1 MKHKLFL
8 SLIVATMFGSI
19 CTSCKDA
26 ENVQQNVALQPQT
39 GNSLADLDVYF
50 DSIAPRF
57 MGSIMITK
65 GDSLIYSKN
74 IGYSDVDKKIA
85 ISDSTQ
91 FKIGSISKSF
101 TAVLVLKAIESGKLS
116 MEDKLIKFFPN
127 SNITNADKITIYHL
141 LHHRSGL
148 QDFINETR
156 GEFITYRYQHL
167 SKEQLLEKFSRLA
180 SNFEPGDHFSY
191 TNTGYILLA
200 FILENVYSKTYAE
213 LINEQIAQPLGL
225 NHTFDCSNGDRTAPY
240 SYRYDYSWT
249 KAKSEYP
256 LYHLGS
262 GSIVSSTKDL
272 QKYTYALA
280 NGFFGKYVFDQM
292 TDFVEGYGCGIGG
305 AKFGDKLAIGHAG
318 HTDDFWSSM
327 TFQDGSVITF
337 LSNTTGVWHESI
349 VWSIT
354 CALKGDE
361 FNIPSLH
368 FVSLDSTQLNQ
379 YIGEF
384 RCNDHTLKFS
394 NDGKNLI
401 CDDSESIGWPTRVEA
416 KNENFF
422 QCFEKDYDVVFNPT
436 RDSLKYRRGG
446 ERRIYVRQK

>member
-1 MKHKLFL
+1 MKHKLFS

-26 ENVQQNVALQPQT
+26 GNVQPNVAQQPQM

-65 GDSLIYSKN
+65 GDSLVYSKN
-74 IGYSDVDKKIA
+74 IGYSDVDKKTA
-85 ISDSTQ
+85 ITDSTQ

-148 QDFINETR
+148 QDFINDTN
-156 GEFITYRYQHL
+156 GEFYTYCYESE
-167 SKEQLLEKFSRLA
+167 SKEQILDRFSKLA
-180 SNFEPGDHFSY
+180 SNFEPGDHFRYS
-191 TNTGYILLA
+191 NTGYALLA
-200 FILENVYSKTYAE
+200 FILEKVYSKNYVE
-213 LINEQIAQPLGL
+213 LINEQIVQPLGL
-225 NHTFDCSNGDRTAPY
+225 THTYDLTSGNIPQ

-249 KAKSEYP
+249 KAKSQYP
-256 LYHLGS
+256 LYHLGE

-280 NGFFGKYVFDQM
+280 DGFFGKYVFDQM
-292 TDFVEGYGCGIGG
+292 TDFVEGYGCGLCGLNTD
-305 AKFGDKLAIGHAG
+305 DKLAFDHTGHIE
-318 HTDDFWSSM
+318 DFWTM
-327 TFQDGSVITF
+327 MRYEDGSVLTF
-337 LSNTTGVWHESI
+337 LSNSTGVSFKSI
-349 VWSIT
+349 SWSID
-354 CALKGDE
+354 CALKGNE
-361 FNIPSLH
+361 FYIPSLH
-368 FVSLDSTQLNQ
+368 FVSLDSTLINQ

-401 CDDSESIGWPTRVEA
+401 CEDSRFSGWSFRVEA

-422 QCFEKDYDVVFNPT
+422 QCFEHDIDVQFHPSL
-436 RDSLKYRRGG
+436 DSLRFRMGG
-446 ERRIYVRQK
+446 EKKVFVRQK

>member
-1 MKHKLFL
+1 MKHKLFS

-19 CTSCKDA
+19 CTSCKNA
-26 ENVQQNVALQPQT
+26 GIVQQNVAQQPQT

-127 SNITNADKITIYHL
+127 SNIPNADKITIYHM

-148 QDFINETR
+148 FDFVNDIDNTAT
-156 GEFITYRYQHL
+156 FDFSKRYTL
-167 SKEQLLEKFSRLA
+167 EQILELIAKGKSH
-180 SNFEPGDHFSY
+180 FEPGSTFRYS
-191 TNTGYILLA
+191 NSNFVLLA
-200 FILENVYSKTYAE
+200 YILENVYSKSFAD
-213 LINEQIAQPLGL
+213 LIDEQIAKPLGL
-225 NHTFDCSNGDRTAPY
+225 NHTFDCSNGDRTAPQ

-249 KAKSEYP
+249 KAKSQYP
-256 LYHLGS
+256 LCHLGG
-262 GSIVSSTKDL
+262 GSIVSSTIDL

-292 TDFVEGYGCGIGG
+292 TDFVEGYGCGLCGLNTD
-305 AKFGDKLAIGHAG
+305 DKLVFDHSGHIE
-318 HTDDFWSSM
+318 DFWTM
-327 TFQDGSVITF
+327 MRFEDGSVLTL
-337 LSNTTGVWHESI
+337 LSNSTGFSI
-349 VWSIT
+349 RSISWSID
-354 CALKGDE
+354 CALKGNE
-361 FNIPSLH
+361 FYIPSLH

-384 RCNDHTLKFS
+384 RCDDHTLKFS

-401 CDDSESIGWPTRVEA
+401 CEDGKFLGWPFRVEA
-416 KNENFF
+416 KNEIFF
-422 QCFEKDYDVVFNPT
+422 QCFEHDVDVQFHPSL
-436 RDSLKYRRGG
+436 DSLRFRIGG
-446 ERRIYVRQK
+446 DKKVYVRQK